1 MSKIEEIKKEV
12 VKIFNNNWNKQVILY
27 GPPGT
32 SKTYLAQKIAKEFL
46 EVKDLNTC
54 PNYKLVQFHPS
65 YSYEDFVRGITAKTE
80 NGNIEYKT
88 VSKIFEEFCSN
99 NSGKKVL
106 IIDEINRA
114 PLASVLGE
122 LIYGLEYRGQPIT
135 TPYQL
140 DENKNKPLIVPEDLY
155 IIGTMN
161 TADRSIGSID
171 YAVRR
176 RFAFVQ
182 VRSSD
187 DKIKESWKDEKLGEK
202 AFKLYDELINS
213 EEGIEKGIFAKDK
226 LADNE
231 IDVEDIKIGHTY
243 FLGLKEKIDD
253 NNNEKFV
260 ESEDYLEYKMKYQVR
275 PIYMEYIKDG
285 IISPGSEKDFDKIV
299 RKYLPSWPY
308 DVTISK

>member
-46 EVKDLNTC
+46 EVENLNKC
-54 PNYKLVQFHPS
+54 PNHKLVQFHPS

-99 NSGKKVL
+99 NFGKKVL

-140 DENKNKPLIVPEDLY
+140 DENKNKQLIVPEDLY

-202 AFKLYDELINS
+202 ALNLYQALMKS
-213 EEGIEKGIFAKDK
+213 EKGIFAKDK

-231 IDVEDIKIGHTY
+231 IDVDDIKIGHTY

-285 IISPGSEKDFDKIV
+285 IINPGSEDRFNEIV
-299 RKYLPSWPY
+299 KEYLPSWR
-308 DVTISK
+308 

>member
-140 DENKNKPLIVPEDLY
+140 DENKNKQLIVPEDLY

-182 VRSSD
+182 VGSSPE
-187 DKIKESWKDEKLGEK
+187 IIEGSWSSIGKKASLLYNRMMDEENGL
-202 AFKLYDELINS
+202 FS
-213 EEGIEKGIFAKDK
+213 EDL
-226 LADNE
+226 LADPE
-231 IDVEDIKIGHTY
+231 IDVDDIKIGHTY
-243 FLGLKEKIDD
+243 FLGLKKEIASGEKK
-253 NNNEKFV
+253 E
-260 ESEDYLEYKMKYQVR
+260 EDENGYLEYRIKYQIK

-285 IISPGSEKDFDKIV
+285 IINPSGKESCETIVATWRAESEK
-299 RKYLPSWPY
+299 PHN
-308 DVTISK
+308 SKHL

>member
-1 MSKIEEIKKEV
+1 M
-12 VKIFNNNWNKQVILY
+12 
-27 GPPGT
+27 
-32 SKTYLAQKIAKEFL
+32 
-46 EVKDLNTC
+46 
-54 PNYKLVQFHPS
+54 
-65 YSYEDFVRGITAKTE
+65 
-80 NGNIEYKT
+80 
-88 VSKIFEEFCSN
+88 
-99 NSGKKVL
+99 
-106 IIDEINRA
+106 
-114 PLASVLGE
+114 ASVLGE
-122 LIYGLEYRGQPIT
+122 LIYGLEYRGKPIT

-202 AFKLYDELINS
+202 ALNLYQALMKS
-213 EEGIEKGIFAKDK
+213 EKGIEKGIFAKDK

-285 IISPGSEKDFDKIV
+285 IINPGSEDRFNEIV
-299 RKYLPSWPY
+299 KEYLPSWR
-308 DVTISK
+308 